1 MKHKK
6 RVVKRLGKSGKGGKI
21 AKLAAAA
28 GLRTGQ
34 KMRPRCLPAELAGM
48 YRPMKKPVT
57 LRLDADVLEWFQ
69 RHGRGYQTRIN
80 EALRQVMVG
89 ERGKG

>member
-6 RVVKRLGKSGKGGKI
+6 RVSGRRKKSGKI

-28 GLRTGQ
+28 GLRTG
-34 KMRPRCLPAELAGM
+34 RRRRARYLSEDLAGM
-48 YRPMKKPVT
+48 YRPVKKPVT

-69 RHGRGYQTRIN
+69 RDGRGYQTRIN
-80 EALRQVMVG
+80 VALRKAMVA

>member
-6 RVVKRLGKSGKGGKI
+6 RVSGRQKKGGKI
-21 AKLAAAA
+21 TKLAAAA
-28 GLRTGQ
+28 GLRTGRRQ
-34 KMRPRCLPAELAGM
+34 RARYLPEELAGM

-69 RHGRGYQTRIN
+69 RDGRGYQTRIN
-80 EALRQVMVG
+80 EALREIMVK
-89 ERGKG
+89 ERRG